1 MDPRN
6 CKRYFLF
13 FIYYHNHFTLPFL
26 SSSSLL
32 SFLLFYLHRLI
43 FHQHGE
49 VMQKKELLKF
59 LLSLLLEQLPCVRVA
74 LVPLVI
80 QFNIFNWT
88 VSTPPLPSA
97 NIVDS
102 DIR

>member
-1 MDPRN
+1 
-6 CKRYFLF
+6 
-13 FIYYHNHFTLPFL
+13 
-26 SSSSLL
+26 
-32 SFLLFYLHRLI
+32 
-43 FHQHGE
+43 
-49 VMQKKELLKF
+49 MQKKELLKF